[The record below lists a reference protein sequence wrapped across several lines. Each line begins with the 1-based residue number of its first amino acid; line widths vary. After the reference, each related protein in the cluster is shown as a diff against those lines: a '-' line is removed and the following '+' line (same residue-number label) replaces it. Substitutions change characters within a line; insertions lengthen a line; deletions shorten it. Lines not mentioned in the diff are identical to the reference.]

1 MVKMISLSNKAYSE
15 LKAAKNKDESFSE
28 AILRL
33 LENDRKDIRRFA
45 GILKNDTGEL
55 DWMEKHIAEDRRKNK
70 DRYQ

>member
-15 LKAAKNKDESFSE
+15 LKAAKNKGESFSE

-45 GILKNDTGEL
+45 GILKNEKEEL
-55 DWMEKHIAEDRRKNK
+55 TQIEEHISEDRRNNNGGF
-70 DRYQ
+70 Q